1 MNSIIFKL
9 ASPQASSLTLV
20 HFSSLQILVT
30 LMINRYIECGGLSQE
45 ELCVSKGKGMHKR
58 MGK

>member
-9 ASPQASSLTLV
+9 ASPKASSLTLV

-30 LMINRYIECGGLSQE
+30 FLTLRYVGCDGLS
-45 ELCVSKGKGMHKR
+45 
-58 MGK
+58 

>member
-30 LMINRYIECGGLSQE
+30 FMINRYVELGGLS
-45 ELCVSKGKGMHKR
+45 
-58 MGK
+58 

>member
-1 MNSIIFKL
+1 MNSIIFKI

-30 LMINRYIECGGLSQE
+30 FMINRYVGYGDLS
-45 ELCVSKGKGMHKR
+45 
-58 MGK
+58 

>member
-9 ASPQASSLTLV
+9 ASPKSSSLTLA

-30 LMINRYIECGGLSQE
+30 FMIIRYVEWGGPS
-45 ELCVSKGKGMHKR
+45 
-58 MGK
+58 

>member
-1 MNSIIFKL
+1 MNSITFKL

-30 LMINRYIECGGLSQE
+30 FMFNCY
-45 ELCVSKGKGMHKR
+45 VKR
-58 MGK
+58 GDLL